1 MSLPNPSKGWRSSSS
16 RLLALYS
23 FLFVAWSC
31 ILMGVLYY
39 EVSDYLG
46 NLARHSL
53 MQRQHLFARFEG
65 EQLDEALATSMTPIT
80 AVMKIR
86 IGMVF
91 QIGRPSGTS

>member
-46 NLARHSL
+46 TLARHSL
-53 MQRQHLFARFEG
+53 MQRQHGIDR
-65 EQLDEALATSMTPIT
+65 
-80 AVMKIR
+80 
-86 IGMVF
+86 
-91 QIGRPSGTS
+91 GRLRRAHHEHSHRHG